1 MTIIVRVLQLQ
12 FVSNACPNHLWQERI
27 EKEEEINPNYILND
41 KIKTY
46 NKHMKGGLRQWNVCP
61 SSRIDKRWAGS
72 RCMSNSN
79 YTIPQPRW
87 HMHETRKI
95 HHVPQTFTP

>member
-1 MTIIVRVLQLQ
+1 
-12 FVSNACPNHLWQERI
+12 
-27 EKEEEINPNYILND
+27 
-41 KIKTY
+41 
-46 NKHMKGGLRQWNVCP
+46 MKGGLRQWNVCP